1 MLYHYDTMGSRQF
14 TQPTSPRLQR
24 AVLAVAFVLLG
35 FQLIGGSLHAAGASH
50 ESATECQ
57 FCLALDRLDP
67 AVAPVTGAPVCFR
80 ADVATPAPERAS
92 IPSQSFRPY
101 AVRAPPAIR
110 RF

>member
-1 MLYHYDTMGSRQF
+1 MLYHSVTMSRRRANHY
-14 TQPTSPRLQR
+14 TPLRLRR

-35 FQLIGGSLHAAGASH
+35 FQLIGGSLHAAGTTHDPTA
-50 ESATECQ
+50 ECQ

-67 AVAPVTGAPVCFR
+67 PLASIIDAPICVREDVAVAIT
-80 ADVATPAPERAS
+80 ERTLIS
-92 IPSQSFRPY
+92 SQDSRPY